1 VKTPSSNTLK
11 LLMDYEVGGGESYYN
26 RYLSQFT
33 WPGGASGPTIGIGI
47 DCAYYSAIELANIF
61 SFLPKKQITLIQAAS
76 GKTGLSGKEYTK
88 TLRDAGIIVSWDQAK
103 GIFEKTTWPKFAN
116 LAEKAFPSLD
126 ELCDDAYGAIV
137 SLVFNRGSSMVGDNR
152 LEMRNIRV
160 LVPKKDYKGIANEIR
175 KMKRLWEGKSMDGLL
190 KRREA
195 EAKLVENCESKTLV

>member
-1 VKTPSSNTLK
+1 VKTPSNNTLK

-26 RYLSQFT
+26 KYLSQFT

-47 DCAYYSAIELANIF
+47 DCAYYSATELANIF
-61 SFLPKKQITLIQAAS
+61 SFLPKKQITLIQGAT
-76 GKTGLSGKEYTK
+76 GKTGSSGKEYTK
-88 TLRDAGIIVSWDQAK
+88 TLREAGIVVSWDQAK
-103 GIFEKTTWPKFAN
+103 GIFEKTTWPKFAS

-137 SLVFNRGSSMVGDNR
+137 SLVFNRGSSMAGDNR

-175 KMKRLWEGKSMDGLL
+175 KMKRLWEGKGMDGLL